1 MDICEKKHQINEFL
15 NDIYTEYNRMNE
27 SKIQA
32 KCESDLEM
40 RTMITN
46 IRSLEKTHL
55 DKDNR
60 IKLLEK
66 TIYDYEKIIEN
77 LNSKLEIKEEY
88 EKESDRHDMLRI
100 QAKEITEKSREID
113 RLNNLLEFH
122 KKEKYKSKKIDTIL
136 DTVSKKY
143 KSKDINLQEVVEPV
157 NEETGEVNP
166 NFIYPPPESEPSPGG
181 SIDMEISTDL
191 KLELIEPITT
201 IDGPQSS
208 VSPNGSLDDNKEEEK
223 EEVKKDKKIE
233 VKIEEKIEVK
243 EEVKIEEKEEVKIE
257 EKEEEKIEVKEEVKI
272 EEKEIKE
279 TPEEIEENIKKIER
293 VGVPNKKDSEEVKKL
308 MRVKSKNNY
317 YFVYKGDNPQDVYE
331 YNEEKRAEKIIGKR
345 TKIDGKYK
353 LELF

>member
-1 MDICEKKHQINEFL
+1 MDICEKKHQIQGFL

-27 SKIQA
+27 SKIQS

-136 DTVSKKY
+136 DTVSKKD

-233 VKIEEKIEVK
+233 EKIEVKIEVKEEKIEEKIEVK
-243 EEVKIEEKEEVKIE
+243 IDK
-257 EKEEEKIEVKEEVKI
+257 
-272 EEKEIKE
+272 KEIKE

>member
-1 MDICEKKHQINEFL
+1 MDICEKKHQIQEFL

-27 SKIQA
+27 SKIQS

-46 IRSLEKTHL
+46 IRSLERTHL
-55 DKDNR
+55 DKDNH

-66 TIYDYEKIIEN
+66 TIYDYEKIIED

-122 KKEKYKSKKIDTIL
+122 KKEKSKSKKIDNIL
-136 DTVSKKY
+136 HTVSKKE
-143 KSKDINLQEVVEPV
+143 KNKDINLQEVIEPV

-166 NFIYPPPESEPSPGG
+166 NFIYPSPEPEPSPGG
-181 SIDMEISTDL
+181 SIDMETSITDL
-191 KLELIEPITT
+191 RLELIEPITT
-201 IDGPQSS
+201 IDGPQSF
-208 VSPNGSLDDNKEEEK
+208 VSPEGSLDDNKEEVK
-223 EEVKKDKKIE
+223 EEVKKDKKIEEKIEVKIEVKEEVKIEEKIE

-243 EEVKIEEKEEVKIE
+243 EELKIDK
-257 EKEEEKIEVKEEVKI
+257 
-272 EEKEIKE
+272 KEIKE

-331 YNEEKRAEKIIGKR
+331 YNEEKRADKIIGKR